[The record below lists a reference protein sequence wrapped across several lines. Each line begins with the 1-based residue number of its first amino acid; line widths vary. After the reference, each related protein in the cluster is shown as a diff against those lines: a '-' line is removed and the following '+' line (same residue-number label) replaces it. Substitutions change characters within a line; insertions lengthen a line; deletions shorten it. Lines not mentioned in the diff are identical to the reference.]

1 VPNWE
6 AQKQQRRDAARA
18 QNHEGELDR
27 AFVIRE
33 KPPTPLEHTGDRVP
47 WRPSQPFPQR
57 GLQYVRQFV
66 TAVAK
71 SRRDGR
77 PADHEDHAQG
87 AGFLPKRTN
96 RRHGSWSDLHKA
108 QRHGFLC
115 HLGREWMDTHA
126 NRPDA
131 ATGAQKFSAG
141 ERAYRLEAMQH
152 VVADMEA
159 HYSRL
164 PNQPD
169 FREIWAFHQRLVLP
183 PSQRGRSE
191 VTQEFTVI
199 YPDPDLELEGP
210 GRGGTPGN
218 EDLGPWQS
226 HMAWEYGTDW
236 VGGYL
241 ANQRRY
247 VTGPTPANVS
257 LWPIAR
263 LTHHESEE
271 EGEEGDGGAQSVV
284 GGPQGGAGPQNV
296 TAPSGPIM
304 SPPSIVPPVEAPTA
318 PTVIPTPTV
327 APAAGATPPSTV
339 PTTQPTA
346 GRVSTTGAQLPRE
359 RPPTTEERHPKR
371 AATEA
376 AATL

>member
-1 VPNWE
+1 MGGEQVPDWE
-6 AQKQQRRDAARA
+6 AQKQQRRGAARA
-18 QNHEGELDR
+18 QNHEGELDG

-33 KPPTPLEHTGDRVP
+33 KPPTPLGHTGDRVP
-47 WRPSQPFPQR
+47 WRPSKPFPRR
-57 GLQYVRQFV
+57 GLQYVRQFI

-115 HLGREWMDTHA
+115 HLGREWVDTHA
-126 NRPDA
+126 NRSDDA
-131 ATGAQKFSAG
+131 IGTQKFLAG

-164 PNQPD
+164 ANQHD
-169 FREIWAFHQRLVLP
+169 LREIWAFHQRLAQA

-191 VTQEFTVI
+191 VTREFTVI
-199 YPDPDLELEGP
+199 YPDPDLELKGP
-210 GRGGTPGN
+210 GCGKTPGN
-218 EDLGPWQS
+218 EDLEPWQS

-241 ANQRRY
+241 A
-247 VTGPTPANVS
+247 
-257 LWPIAR
+257 
-263 LTHHESEE
+263 
-271 EGEEGDGGAQSVV
+271 
-284 GGPQGGAGPQNV
+284 
-296 TAPSGPIM
+296 
-304 SPPSIVPPVEAPTA
+304 
-318 PTVIPTPTV
+318 
-327 APAAGATPPSTV
+327 
-339 PTTQPTA
+339 
-346 GRVSTTGAQLPRE
+346 
-359 RPPTTEERHPKR
+359 KC
-371 AATEA
+371 
-376 AATL
+376 